1 MIKKIH
7 VKKGETVMVV
17 SGKDKNK
24 KGKVLVVM
32 PKTGKV
38 IVEGINDTKENTDFL
53 KNIKKHKNVE
63 KIELLP
69 FKKLCVE
76 KYKKLGITFPIA
88 LAAPVEAG
96 IMFIA
101 QARPLRALIPFLW
114 GISNVAWSFVYA
126 WTVVM

>member
-38 IVEGINDTKENTDFL
+38 IVEGINIATKHTKARKQGDVGGIVKQEAPIYASKVMYVCDKCGTPARVG
-53 KNIKKHKNVE
+53 KKILSDGTKVRYC
-63 KIELLP
+63 
-69 FKKLCVE
+69 KKCNEV
-76 KYKKLGITFPIA
+76 ID
-88 LAAPVEAG
+88 
-96 IMFIA
+96 
-101 QARPLRALIPFLW
+101 
-114 GISNVAWSFVYA
+114 N
-126 WTVVM
+126 

>member
-38 IVEGINDTKENTDFL
+38 IVEGINVATKHTKARKQGDVGGIVKQEAPI
-53 KNIKKHKNVE
+53 NISNLSLIDPKSGKATRVAIKHDGKNV
-63 KIELLP
+63 IRIA
-69 FKKLCVE
+69 KKSGE
-76 KYKKLGITFPIA
+76 EIK
-88 LAAPVEAG
+88 
-96 IMFIA
+96 
-101 QARPLRALIPFLW
+101 
-114 GISNVAWSFVYA
+114 
-126 WTVVM
+126 